1 MRFWRPSSGTFA
13 NLREYGAP
21 EKPPAPLEMHFWLAI
36 GAQICLDERMNIF
49 ERSVGGR
56 TYRIASQSLWDS
68 ARQRPFSRQAVLGTA
83 DPPPVA
89 DLGLTRTVGTRRV
102 GDVGALVWV
111 AGQLDLIKL
120 IDQACDLS
128 VSSDGPTVGEM
139 VLAVAIQRACV
150 PGAKRHLAAF
160 LESCLPRVSCLP
172 ASAFTGQA
180 FHRLAAQVT
189 DEQLEKVQIEI
200 ARAAVRHFKLSAD
213 VLAFDTTNF
222 DTHIATTTDGELAR
236 RGHAKSKRKDLRVVG
251 LAALVSE
258 TGHVPLL
265 HRTYPGN
272 GSDQA
277 VLGECLEA
285 LGKLH
290 EALDETEQLTRAPGR
305 TLVRDGGSWSE
316 QLELDLDV
324 EGYYTLLS
332 LPLSHTASQ
341 LALEYAARR
350 GTMKRLGGKLGDVR
364 AARLRIPVGDAALDR
379 TLVVVESQEL
389 LRGQKRG
396 IAAALRKA
404 KEELRKLERQAA
416 RGRIKA
422 EALEDRVRKAL
433 KREHLSDFVLATV
446 KNERGKLS
454 LDWRVDAAR
463 RRVLE
468 RTRLGRRVLCTDHH
482 LWSDGRI
489 VHAFRGQWNVEELF
503 RRAKKGG
510 IAPWGPSHQ
519 WADNSLR
526 LHTFATVIG
535 LTLVSL
541 AQLTLGNRKSA
552 QGTMKALAE
561 VKATLVRVQTKER
574 GRRATITLAPDLT
587 AEQRRAVKAFE
598 LERWLPTLLSSRMKS
613 APSADK

>member
-1 MRFWRPSSGTFA
+1 M
-13 NLREYGAP
+13 
-21 EKPPAPLEMHFWLAI
+21 
-36 GAQICLDERMNIF
+36 
-49 ERSVGGR
+49 GGR
-56 TYRIASQSLWDS
+56 KYRIASQSLWDS
-68 ARQRPFSRQAVLGTA
+68 VRQRPFSRQVVLGPA

-89 DLGLTRTVGTRRV
+89 DLGLTRTVGTQRV

-120 IDQACDLS
+120 IDEACDLS
-128 VSSDGPTVGEM
+128 TSADGPTVGEM
-139 VLAVAIQRACV
+139 VLAVAVQRACA
-150 PGAKRHLAAF
+150 PAAKRHLAAF

-172 ASAFTGQA
+172 AAAFTGQA

-189 DEQLEKVQIEI
+189 DEQLERAQIEI
-200 ARAAVRHFKLSAD
+200 ARAAVRSFALSAD

-222 DTHIATTTDGELAR
+222 DTYIATTTPGELAQ

-272 GSDQA
+272 GSDQT

-290 EALDETEQLTRAPGR
+290 KALDEAERRSPAPCR

-316 QLELDLDV
+316 QLDLDLDV

-341 LALEYAARR
+341 LGLKYAAKR
-350 GTMKRLGGKLGDVR
+350 GAMKRLGGTLGDVR
-364 AARLRIPVGDAALDR
+364 AARLRIPVGNAALDR

-396 IAAALRKA
+396 IAVALRKA

-422 EALEDRVRKAL
+422 AALEDRVRKAL
-433 KREHLSDFVLATV
+433 KREHLSDFVIATV
-446 KNERGKLS
+446 KKERGKLS
-454 LDWRVDAAR
+454 LDWHVDAAR

-519 WADNSLR
+519 WADSSLR

-541 AQLTLGNRKSA
+541 ARLTLGNRKSA

-561 VKATLVRVQTKER
+561 VQATLVRVRSNKP
-574 GRRATITLAPDLT
+574 GRRATVLLAPDLT
-587 AEQRRAVKAFE
+587 AEQRKAVKAFD
-598 LERWLPTLLSSRMKS
+598 LGRWLPSILSSRTKS
-613 APSADK
+613 APDADK